1 MTDTCSTCRYFLS
14 PPEPG
19 VCRRYPPAVRI
30 DRQIVAIDKG
40 DRSVSEWRTDVTSEF
55 PRMQP
60 HGWCGEWAGR
70 VQ

>member
-30 DRQIVAIDKG
+30 DRLPQTLQC
-40 DRSVSEWRTDVTSEF
+40 EVTSEF

>member
-1 MTDTCSTCRYFLS
+1 MSAQETCSTCRFFL
-14 PPEPG
+14 PDQTPG
-19 VCRRYPPAVRI
+19 ICRRYPPAVSMERI
-30 DRQIVAIDKG
+30 QARVIGQQSQLNLAC
-40 DRSVSEWRTDVTSEF
+40 EF